1 MRDPYLYPN
10 SEVLKNLADV
20 QEEQILKDMEADYTS
35 YRLSEIVAD
44 ANWSEYDFHS
54 LCEMHYRIF
63 QDLYEWAGKPRII
76 NIEKSEVVL
85 GELSIEYSDC
95 FDIERDAKQVLF
107 DMNAFDWRAADF
119 DQAVDMFAACMARLW
134 KVHPYRE
141 GNTRTIVTFCSMFI
155 ETQGIYIESELFKDH
170 ASYMRDALVAANAVF
185 HDIGD
190 LRKPEYLQQ
199 IVRDALERGKE
210 MREHIEEQFRTIE
223 LTVSEED
230 VRKIVFWN
238 RKEREEHAAQEIRQ
252 YLRNEIK

>member
-44 ANWSEYDFHS
+44 AN
-54 LCEMHYRIF
+54 L
-63 QDLYEWAGKPRII
+63 
-76 NIEKSEVVL
+76 
-85 GELSIEYSDC
+85 
-95 FDIERDAKQVLF
+95 
-107 DMNAFDWRAADF
+107 
-119 DQAVDMFAACMARLW
+119 VDMFAVCMARLW

-190 LRKPEYLQQ
+190 LRKPEYLQR
-199 IVRDALERGKE
+199 IVRDALEQGKE
-210 MREHIEEQFRTIE
+210 MREHIEEQFRTIK